1 MKQEEYKAAAEYWD
15 VKDADSVKMERAK
28 ILTAVEAYIRANN
41 TCALATGSGSFVR
54 CTPIEYTY
62 RDGAFWFFSEGGKK
76 FVALEMN
83 QNVCLAIFD
92 RYEGFGKIKGMQV
105 SGTAQIIEPFSKE
118 YIEAVEYKKIS
129 IEALKKLLHPLYLI
143 RVIPTRIDFL
153 NSNFKDKG
161 CANRQ
166 FIEF

>member
-15 VKDADSVKMERAK
+15 VKDAGSVKMERAE
-28 ILTAVEAYIRANN
+28 LLAEVEAYINANN
-41 TCALATGSGSFVR
+41 TCALATASGNFVR

-83 QNVCLAIFD
+83 QNVCLTIFD
-92 RYEGFGKIKGMQV
+92 RYEGFGKLKGMQV
-105 SGTAQIIEPFSKE
+105 SGTAKIIEPYSKE
-118 YIEAVEYKKIS
+118 YIEVAKDKKIS
-129 IEALKKLLHPLYLI
+129 IEALKKLSHPMYLI
-143 RVIPTRIDFL
+143 RVTPIRIDFL
-153 NSNFKDKG
+153 NSDFKAKG
-161 CANRQ
+161 CAYRQ

>member
-1 MKQEEYKAAAEYWD
+1 MKHEEYQAAADYWNT
-15 VKDADSVKMERAK
+15 KDSSSIKMERSELLA
-28 ILTAVEAYIRANN
+28 AVDAYINTNN

-62 RDGAFWFFSEGGKK
+62 RDGAFWFFSEGGMK
-76 FVALEMN
+76 FAALEMN
-83 QNVCLAIFD
+83 QKVCLAIFD

-105 SGTAQIIEPFSKE
+105 SGTAEIIELFSEE
-118 YIEAVEYKKIS
+118 YIKAAEYKRIS
-129 IEALKKLLHPLYLI
+129 LEALKKLSHPLYLI
-143 RVIPTRIDFL
+143 RVIPSRIDFL
-153 NSNFKDKG
+153 NSDFKDKG

>member
-1 MKQEEYKAAAEYWD
+1 MKQEEYKAAADYWN
-15 VKDADSVKMERAK
+15 VKDSGSIKMEHSELLA
-28 ILTAVEAYIRANN
+28 AVDAYIKANN

-62 RDGAFWFFSEGGKK
+62 RDGAFWFFSEGGMK

-105 SGTAQIIEPFSKE
+105 SGTAEIIELFSDE
-118 YIEAVEYKKIS
+118 YIEMTKYKKIS
-129 IEALKKLLHPLYLI
+129 MEALKKLSHPLNLI
-143 RVIPTRIDFL
+143 RVIPSRIDFL
-153 NSNFKDKG
+153 NSDFKDKG

>member
-15 VKDADSVKMERAK
+15 TKDAGSIKMKRTE
-28 ILTAVEAYIRANN
+28 LLFAVEAYIQSNN

-62 RDGAFWFFSEGGKK
+62 REGAFWFFSEGGRK

-92 RYEGFGKIKGMQV
+92 RYEGFGKVKGMQV
-105 SGTAQIIEPFSKE
+105 SGIAEMIEPYSKE
-118 YIEAVEYKKIS
+118 YNEAAEYKKIS
-129 IEALKKLLHPLYLI
+129 IEALRKLSHPMNLI

-153 NSNFKDKG
+153 NSDFKDKG